1 MDQYFEEKISH
12 LNDLINL
19 SRIDGSENLTEINFI
34 SSVADRLGISRDDL
48 KIIKDKTEKVEFIP
62 SQDMYQLMMQY
73 HRLIIL
79 MGIDRIIAPEEKEFC
94 LKLGLKMK
102 LKKEA
107 LLEIIDKAIDI
118 PRHIISVEEIERIF
132 YRHYKNP

>member
-62 SQDMYQLMMQY
+62 SQDMYQVMMQY